1 MPGATLAAVPAQQH
15 SPLKISRAADGSV
28 ANGASGWPSLSA
40 DGSAIAFASQAEN
53 LLPGDLNAASDVFRY
68 NSNDRTVELL
78 SLSSQGA
85 QANAASYSPAMA
97 ANGRLVAFTSLAT
110 NLDAADTNGLPDIYL
125 RNLDSGATL
134 RVSRPPDGSP
144 ANGWSDQAQ
153 LSADGR
159 FVLFISTATNLASDS
174 SRSVRR
180 VFLYDTRDGLLH
192 AISSPSSDASL
203 AAISADGRYTVLLSA
218 VGRSFSLSLY
228 DRLDG
233 STRPLD
239 LDIQDPRWQQ
249 LVSQLAISADGSR
262 LALLVNSSPSAAIFL
277 YHRQADELVK
287 VASLEPSARSRQ
299 PPGSRLPCRLT
310 VALCSTQ
317 REIASSAT
325 I

>member
-1 MPGATLAAVPAQQH
+1 MTFLFICGLLVPGATLAAVPAQQH

-180 VFLYDTRDGLLH
+180 VFLYDTQRRSVACDFEPLQRRLFSRHLRRWALH
-192 AISSPSSDASL
+192 
-203 AAISADGRYTVLLSA
+203 
-218 VGRSFSLSLY
+218 
-228 DRLDG
+228 
-233 STRPLD
+233 RP
-239 LDIQDPRWQQ
+239 
-249 LVSQLAISADGSR
+249 A
-262 LALLVNSSPSAAIFL
+262 
-277 YHRQADELVK
+277 
-287 VASLEPSARSRQ
+287 
-299 PPGSRLPCRLT
+299 
-310 VALCSTQ
+310 Q
-317 REIASSAT
+317 RRGT
-325 I
+325 